1 MKEEGTEPD
10 TKPTSMKVLP
20 PWMIKQGM
28 VLTKEQRGEVKREIK
43 TDQTS
48 FVTEEKK
55 PGAVKEDEKSLQV
68 SAADGF
74 LFVKSLAVSYL
85 ILVFYSRTFTS
96 SCIV

>member
-1 MKEEGTEPD
+1 MEVALSGMDVKEEGTEPD
-10 TKPTSMKVLP
+10 TKSTSMKVLP

-48 FVTEEKK
+48 IITEEKK
-55 PGAVKEDEKSLQV
+55 PVAEKEDEKSLQV

-74 LFVKSLAVSYL
+74 SFVKSLAVSYL
-85 ILVFYSRTFTS
+85 IWD
-96 SCIV
+96 